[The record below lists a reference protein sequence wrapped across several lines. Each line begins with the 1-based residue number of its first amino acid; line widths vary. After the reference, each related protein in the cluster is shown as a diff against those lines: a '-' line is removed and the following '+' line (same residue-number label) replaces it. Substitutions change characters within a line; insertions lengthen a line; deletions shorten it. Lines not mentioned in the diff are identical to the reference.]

1 MKKIMLIL
9 ILSACIQLSA
19 RAQVFFTKNGMI
31 SFYSSAPIENIKADN
46 NQVISIINT
55 STGEVQFSLL
65 VNAFHFKKSLMEEH
79 FNENYM
85 ESKKYP
91 KSTFKGRIADMSKV
105 NFTADGT
112 YPVTVSGDLTIHG
125 VTNKV
130 SIPGTVSVKGGTISA
145 SSKFPVRLADHKIE
159 IPKIV
164 TDNIAKVVDVTVS
177 CTYDKKNN

>member
-1 MKKIMLIL
+1 MKKIISTLFLISCL
-9 ILSACIQLSA
+9 QCFAQS
-19 RAQVFFTKNGMI
+19 QVFFTKNGLV

-55 STGEVQFSLL
+55 ASGEMQFSLL
-65 VNAFHFKKSLMEEH
+65 VKAFHFKKSLMEEH

-91 KSTFKGRIADMSKV
+91 KATFKGRITDLAKV
-105 NFTADGT
+105 NFATDGT
-112 YPVTVSGDLTIHG
+112 YSVAVSGDLTIHG
-125 VTNKV
+125 VTNK
-130 SIPGTVSVKGGTISA
+130 INAAGTITVKGGAISA
-145 SSKFPVRLADHKIE
+145 HSKFPVRLADHKIE

-164 TDNIAKVVDVTVS
+164 RDNIAKVVEVTVS

>member
-1 MKKIMLIL
+1 MKKIMFTLCLISCL
-9 ILSACIQLSA
+9 QYFAQS
-19 RAQVFFTKNGMI
+19 QVFFTKNGLV

-55 STGEVQFSLL
+55 ITGEMQFSLL

-91 KSTFKGRIADMSKV
+91 KATFKGKITDISNV
-105 NFTADGT
+105 NFAADGN
-112 YPVTVSGDLTIHG
+112 YPVTVTGDLTIHG
-125 VTNKV
+125 VTNK
-130 SIPGTVSVKGGTISA
+130 ITAAGTVSVKGGAISA
-145 SSKFPVRLADHKIE
+145 HSKFPVRLADYKIE

-164 TDNIAKVVDVTVS
+164 RDNIAKVVEVTVS
-177 CTYDKKNN
+177 CSYGKKNN

>member
-1 MKKIMLIL
+1 MKKILLPFLI
-9 ILSACIQLSA
+9 ICCTYISSK
-19 RAQVFFTKNGMI
+19 AQVFFTKNGMI
-31 SFYSSAPIENIKADN
+31 SFYSAAPIENIKADN

-55 STGEVQFSLL
+55 TTGELQFSLL
-65 VNAFHFKKSLMEEH
+65 INAFHFKKSLMEEH

-91 KSTFKGRIADMSKV
+91 KASFKGKITDLSKV
-105 NFTADGT
+105 NFKVDGT

-130 SIPGTVSVKGGTISA
+130 TSTGTIAVKGGVISA
-145 SSKFPVRLADHKIE
+145 SSKFPVKLSDYKIE

-164 TDNIAKVVDVTVS
+164 KDNIAKVVDVTVS
-177 CTYDKKNN
+177 CLYDKKNN